1 MNPIF
6 LFFNALGVFLGL
18 FLFFFHRGYKTANR
32 FLAVF
37 ILLSS
42 FVHFFRFVVLYTDW
56 VFLTALLLSVS
67 HSLLFLIGPAAF
79 FYVRSILR
87 DNSKLTMPDYLHF
100 LMFAIALAGSI
111 PFLFGSFDEKL
122 TAARELLHIGLNIRK
137 IGVRYNVFYPNSTI
151 VTLRILHFLFY
162 VVAIW
167 KLMWSNKIR
176 FYDSKTA
183 FGQLDVMKN
192 WLLIFCITFSF
203 FTFSSVVLV
212 SLGFS
217 TVNKEAF
224 IQNGSVFIF
233 FSSLCYV
240 ILNVSLF
247 FFPKILYGFP
257 LINPSNVKFFQGQ
270 QTTFSERKNGL
281 EEVLGESQANQ
292 VLSNL
297 APLFENEY
305 VDEIKNALTVFV
317 SDKKYLLPTC
327 SIGYVAEELNIPP
340 HHLSYYFNNIEL
352 ISFSDWRNKL
362 RIQHASKLVQE
373 GVLQSITFQA
383 LGEQCGFSTNNT
395 FIRAFKNHTGQS
407 PSAFAKTLGNSED

>member
-1 MNPIF
+1 MNSIF
-6 LFFNALGVFLGL
+6 LFVNALGVFLAL
-18 FLFFFHRGYKTANR
+18 FLFFFRRGYKTANR

-37 ILLSS
+37 IMMIS
-42 FVHFFRFVVLYTDW
+42 FVHFFRFVVLYTNW
-56 VFLTALLLSVS
+56 VFLAAVLLSVS
-67 HSLLFLIGPAAF
+67 HSFLFLIGPAAF

-87 DNSKLTMPDYLHF
+87 DNSRLSLPDYLHF
-100 LMFAIALAGSI
+100 LMFALAFAGSI
-111 PFLFGSFDEKL
+111 PFLFGSFDDKL
-122 TAARELLHIGLNIRK
+122 KAARELIHVGLNIRN
-137 IGVRYNVFYPNSTI
+137 IGVSYNVFYSNSTI

-167 KLMWSNKIR
+167 KQMWSNKIR
-176 FYDSKTA
+176 FYDSKSA
-183 FGQLDVMKN
+183 FGQLNVMKN
-192 WLLIFCITFSF
+192 WLLIFCLTFSF

-217 TVNKEAF
+217 TTNKEAF
-224 IQNGSVFIF
+224 IQNGGVFIF

-257 LINPSNVKFFQGQ
+257 LINQSNLKLLQGLQ
-270 QTTFSERKNGL
+270 ARFSERKHGL
-281 EEVLGESQANQ
+281 EEVLGESQENP

-297 APLFENEY
+297 APLFEDEY

-317 SDKKYLLPTC
+317 SDEKYLLPTC
-327 SIGYVAEELNIPP
+327 TISYVAEELDIPP

-373 GVLQSITFQA
+373 GVLNSITLQA

-395 FIRAFKNHTGQS
+395 FIRAFKNHTGHS